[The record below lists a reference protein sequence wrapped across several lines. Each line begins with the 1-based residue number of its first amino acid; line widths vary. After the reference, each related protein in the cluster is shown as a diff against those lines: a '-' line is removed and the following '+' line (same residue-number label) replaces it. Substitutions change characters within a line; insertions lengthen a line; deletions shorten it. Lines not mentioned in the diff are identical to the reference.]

1 MPVNGDVANQ
11 ASRDMA
17 DQASGDVVDQGSQ
30 GAADQPGQVVADQAK
45 ASWRR
50 SRACSGLT
58 TRLILSYVE
67 REGGRPAVDELL
79 HRSGLADREP
89 ELRDESSWF
98 TFDEK
103 VSLFEAAVEVTGD
116 DRVAERVG
124 ESVLEFSIGLAL
136 KRALRALGSPDF
148 VYRNVARANS
158 KFNWA
163 HEMEMVVSEPGHLR
177 LSYRDVSGVGYHRYD
192 CQYTTGLLRTVPQ
205 LFGYPP
211 ARVSHQFCGAHG
223 ADHCQYDV
231 QWMGG
236 IGANTRPL
244 LLAGASGV
252 VFAAAGA
259 VADPLL
265 IAIGAALTTGSAAV
279 AAVRWTLFMR
289 RRIVALETRVRDQ
302 ELQVGAQLDSL
313 AALSSDLRLDEVLDA
328 ITTSASTAVG
338 GAEFALLIAEAG
350 QMKADRHSGLSA
362 DSLWRLERWAKESE
376 QLLTEGPVVV
386 DDLGSVPS
394 LAELTIESQLPLGS
408 ACAAPLLFRDRLLGA
423 LVALAPGANV
433 FLPQDVRA
441 LGGCASHAAIAL
453 TNARLVEQLER
464 EAAEDP
470 LTGLANKRS
479 FEIAYAA
486 ELNRGQR
493 EGGATAIVTLDIDHF
508 KRINDRYHHSFGDQV
523 LVAVAEALRGAVRDY
538 DTVARVGGDEFFLL
552 LPGATAAEA
561 EVVAERARALISEIE
576 LPEGKLSCSA
586 GVAAVIGTKGPPQG
600 VLDAADGALYEA
612 KRQGRNRTKLARS
625 SA

>member
-1 MPVNGDVANQ
+1 MPVDGFAGDEA
-11 ASRDMA
+11 R
-17 DQASGDVVDQGSQ
+17 
-30 GAADQPGQVVADQAK
+30 

-58 TRLILSYVE
+58 SRLILSYVE
-67 REGGRPAVDELL
+67 REAGRPAVAELL
-79 HRSGLADREP
+79 RRSDMSQRED

-98 TFDEK
+98 SFEEK
-103 VSLFEAAVEVTGD
+103 IRLFQAAAEVTGD
-116 DRVAERVG
+116 DRVAEHVG

-163 HEMEMVVSEPGHLR
+163 HEMAMVVAEPGHLR
-177 LSYRDVSGVGYHRYD
+177 LSYRDVAGVGYHPYD

-231 QWMGG
+231 QWVGG

-244 LLAGASGV
+244 LLAGASGAM
-252 VFAAAGA
+252 FAAAGA
-259 VADPLL
+259 FVDPLL
-265 IAIGAALTTGSAAV
+265 IVIGAGLSTGAA
-279 AAVRWTLFMR
+279 AAASLRWALFMR
-289 RRIVALETRVRDQ
+289 RRIAALETRVRDQ
-302 ELQVGAQLDSL
+302 ELQVDAQLDSL
-313 AALSSDLRLDEVLDA
+313 AALSSELRLDDVLSA
-328 ITTSASTAVG
+328 VTASASTSVG
-338 GAEFALLIAEAG
+338 GAEFALLITESG

-362 DSLWRLERWAKESE
+362 DSLWRLERWAQESE

-394 LAELTIESQLPLGS
+394 LAELTIESELPLGS
-408 ACAAPLLFRDRLLGA
+408 ACAAPLLFQDRLLGA

-441 LGGCASHAAIAL
+441 LSACASHAAIAL

-464 EAAEDP
+464 EASEDP

-479 FEIAYAA
+479 FELAYAA
-486 ELNRGQR
+486 ELNRAER

-508 KRINDRYHHSFGDQV
+508 KEINDRYHHSFGDQV
-523 LVAVAEALRGAVRDY
+523 LIAVAEALRGAVRDY
-538 DTVARVGGDEFFLL
+538 DIVARLGGDEFVVL
-552 LPGATAAEA
+552 LPGAAAGEA
-561 EVVAERARALISEIE
+561 ELVAERARALISDIK
-576 LPEGKLSCSA
+576 LPQGELSCSA
-586 GVAAVIGTKGPPQG
+586 GVAAVSGPDVPNHG
-600 VLDAADGALYEA
+600 MLDAADAALYEA
-612 KRQGRNRTKLARS
+612 KRQGRNRTKLARLE
-625 SA
+625 A